1 MTRLLAIFLFFAF
14 HALAAEPVPRCDNPK
29 IYGLSASDKGVG
41 HYCWEVK
48 YMKEWGASSITYG
61 KKPVADE
68 ALLRRS
74 GITPEKAEYL
84 AEHFADDTY
93 ARAFCSADRAKRD
106 DALGKVCK
114 GGKVPLEW
122 RSAAGKSDKD
132 ALDII
137 MARANLEIGRFRAEY
152 DIDYVPATGNNSGA
166 GMYAVAHAPIVGEW
180 KCSGKVKTPT
190 ALRIANSAIWKLT
203 GWFARPALILANRL
217 LDGTSKEE
225 AAADADRLINQML
238 GTGEIKDFN
247 SLPDYLGPVGVIGQD
262 FVNAF
267 GERVGYIDVKDG
279 KFGVFLGEGGKHDIK
294 MLDGTRV
301 GYWDSAICNITDF
314 RSVLRYTP
322 LQDIGSSLR
331 SRLPGSDGYNCTS
344 CRMFELAFNTISR
357 IAFFLYDDISSH
369 ALLFLAGVLALWA
382 LWQFF
387 AVVIRDR
394 KSGEEFVKAYW
405 TRFIWLAL
413 IAGFMS
419 VSIKDEFN
427 IFRYTLVPVT
437 SFMNSFV
444 KHTTGILDAASG
456 SGGHECRYE
465 RLTYG
470 EAMHAREMLS
480 PQELPRL
487 SSAEIVQYGQR
498 LQRHDKRSSQMMFPP
513 EVRSDIVCSIE
524 RIADFNHFVTVIA
537 RLSLGSAGRE
547 ISYGEWGSGMAKV
560 ILSLGIMV
568 LFFFINLSIPF
579 YFIESIFRMGVI
591 VLLLPLIL
599 GAYAF
604 EKTKGLMK
612 TAWGMFF
619 SAVMQV
625 VFLSLMC
632 LVIALL
638 FMYLM
643 GADLDNVYGAFA
655 GGDPQMITSH
665 IIYMLSFDTAGL
677 LEIFYVGILAWYLV
691 GKAVD
696 YAKGYADANNSISD
710 MAKAF
715 VGWQKNAVLYFVSV
729 SSNKAVYANTT
740 KALEN
745 RARKDR
751 KEGKA

>member
-1 MTRLLAIFLFFAF
+1 MTRLLAIFLLFAF
-14 HALAAEPVPRCDNPK
+14 PALAAEPVPRCDNPK
-29 IYGLSASDKGVG
+29 IYGLLASDKKVG

-93 ARAFCSADRAKRD
+93 TRAFCNADRIKRD
-106 DALGKVCK
+106 KELEKVC
-114 GGKVPLEW
+114 GGGNVPLEW

-137 MARANLEIGRFRAEY
+137 MARANLEMGRFRAEY
-152 DIDYVPATGNNSGA
+152 DIDYVPATGSNPEA
-166 GMYAVAHAPIVGEW
+166 GMYAVARAPLVGEW
-180 KCSGKVKTPT
+180 KCSGRVKTPT
-190 ALRIANSAIWKLT
+190 ALRIVNSAIWKLF
-203 GWFARPALILANRL
+203 GWGARPALIWANRL
-217 LDGTSKEE
+217 IDRTSKEE
-225 AAADADRLINQML
+225 ATADADRRINEML
-238 GTGEIKDFN
+238 GTSDIKGFN
-247 SLPDYLGPVGVIGQD
+247 SLPDYIGPAGVIGQD

-279 KFGVFLGEGGKHDIK
+279 KFGVFLGKGGKHDIK

-314 RSVLRYTP
+314 RSVLRYVP

-331 SRLPGSDGYNCTS
+331 NRLPGSDGYNCTS
-344 CRMFELAFNTISR
+344 CRMFELAFNTVSR
-357 IAFFLYDDISSH
+357 IAFFLYDDISSY
-369 ALLFLAGVLALWA
+369 ALMFLAGVLALWA

-387 AVVIRDR
+387 AIVIRDR

-405 TRFIWLAL
+405 TRFIWLAM

-419 VSIKDEFN
+419 VSITSEFN

-444 KHTTGILDAASG
+444 RHTTGILDTASG
-456 SGGHECRYE
+456 GGGHECRYE

-480 PQELPRL
+480 PQEIHRL
-487 SSAEIVQYGQR
+487 SPAEIVQYGQR

-524 RIADFNHFVTVIA
+524 RIADFNHFITVIA
-537 RLSLGSAGRE
+537 RLSLGSGGRE
-547 ISYGEWGSGMAKV
+547 ISNGEWGSGMAKIV
-560 ILSLGIMV
+560 LALGIMA
-568 LFFFINLSIPF
+568 LFFFINLAIPF

-604 EKTKGLMK
+604 EKTKGLIK

-625 VFLSLMC
+625 VFLSLIC
-632 LVIALL
+632 LVIVLL

-643 GADLDNVYGAFA
+643 GADLENVYGAFA
-655 GGDPQMITSH
+655 SGDPQMITSH
-665 IIYMLSFDTAGL
+665 IVYMLSFDAAGL

-696 YAKGYADANNSISD
+696 YAAEFGSGNSISE
-710 MAKAF
+710 MAKTF

-751 KEGKA
+751 KEGRA